1 MGHYILRAKVFSQH
15 IRVMGSYSEHI
26 QVMGSYRGHIRV
38 MGSYSRHIRV
48 MGGGPTAGTSGSQ
61 DSFPGRILTHLTWP
75 QIPRTQA
82 AGEGPVPS

>member
-48 MGGGPTAGTSGSQ
+48 MGGVLQQAH
-61 DSFPGRILTHLTWP
+61 PGHRILFPAGFSLT
-75 QIPRTQA
+75 
-82 AGEGPVPS
+82 